1 MKRVI
6 LVTGTP
12 SVGKTT
18 VSKKLASCLNAEYL
32 NLTELAE
39 KERLVSNKDQKRD
52 TKIIDEAKM
61 RRRLKQ
67 IITQTASNDI
77 IIDGHYAA
85 AVTPASLTT
94 YVFVLR
100 RNPKQLREFMQK
112 RGFSQRKQDENI
124 AAEILDVCLVEA
136 LNTQP
141 KEYICELDVTGK
153 NADEVVNEML
163 LILEGKNKGSVGVVD
178 WLGSLERE
186 GKLGEYLKI

>member
-18 VSKKLASCLNAEYL
+18 ISKKLASRLNAEYL

-39 KERLVSNKDQKRD
+39 KERLITCKDQKRD

-61 RRRLKQ
+61 RRKLKQ
-67 IITQTASNDI
+67 IITHTTSNDI

-85 AVTPASLTT
+85 AVTPASLAT

-100 RNPKQLREFMQK
+100 RNPQQLREFMQK
-112 RGFSQRKQDENI
+112 RGFSQSKQDENI

-141 KEYICELDVTGK
+141 KERICELDATGK
-153 NADEVVNEML
+153 NADEVVNEIL
-163 LILEGKNKGSVGVVD
+163 LVLEGKNKGNIGVVD
-178 WLGSLERE
+178 WLGILERA

>member
-18 VSKKLASCLNAEYL
+18 ISKKLASCLNAEYL

-39 KERLVSNKDQKRD
+39 KEHLITNKDPTRD
-52 TKIIDEAKM
+52 TKIINEAKM

-67 IITQTASNDI
+67 IITQTTSNDI

-94 YVFVLR
+94 YIFVLR
-100 RNPKQLREFMQK
+100 RHPQQLRELMQK

-136 LNTQP
+136 LRTQP
-141 KEYICELDVTGK
+141 QDRVCELDVTGK
-153 NADEVVNEML
+153 SADEVVNEAL
-163 LILEGKNKGSVGVVD
+163 LILEGKNRCKTGIVD
-178 WLGSLERE
+178 WLGTLERE
-186 GKLGEYLKI
+186 SKLNEYLRI